1 VAQRPQPRR
10 AYVPTLG
17 REEASPLGN
26 DTPQVDKFRELAR
39 ELECDEDEDAFKEAV
54 RKIGTAPRAE
64 SDKPVKK

>member
-1 VAQRPQPRR
+1 
-10 AYVPTLG
+10 
-17 REEASPLGN
+17 LGN

-54 RKIGTAPRAE
+54 RTIGTAPRAE